1 MKEPKIAIII
11 INWNTF
17 QLTFNCLK
25 SLEACSYNN
34 ISFFLVDNGSI
45 DGSGDKIALEFPE
58 VNYIKNEKN
67 EGFTGANNLALKA
80 ILEQD
85 FDYVLLLNNDT
96 EVKPNF
102 LSLLEAKMNSDDK
115 LAATQPLI
123 LNFKNKDTIW
133 NAGGSFNTFFGLTKT
148 RLKGMIF
155 NPQLNIET
163 STQWITGCCILVKT
177 SVVKQ
182 VGLLDNRFF
191 AYFEDVDWSIR
202 MTNLGY
208 KLAVV
213 PESIIYHHT
222 SGSTKK
228 NNASNE
234 GNLSPY
240 AHFLNVRNHIYLIKK
255 HTFFNTLGSWI
266 YQIVKIFAFSIYF
279 ILRGRFVKFKMVW
292 RGLFEGIKIKI

>member
-102 LSLLEAKMNSDDK
+102 LSLLEAKMNSDNK